1 MKIGVQSAGLCVLM
15 NRRCGIA
22 STLAI
27 MSSNGT
33 IRASSQGLSSK
44 AGAGASPWGHNSE
57 ATMPC
62 IHVVPDFGGVVM
74 KMSSGREVN
83 RSHRWLSSWTCWRR
97 RVAGSSGAIP
107 RT

>member
-15 NRRCGIA
+15 NRRWGIV

-33 IRASSQGLSSK
+33 IRASSQGLRSK

-62 IHVVPDFGGVVM
+62 IHVVPDFGAVVM
-74 KMSSGREVN
+74 KMSSGRAVN
-83 RSHRWLSSWTCWRR
+83 RSHR
-97 RVAGSSGAIP
+97 
-107 RT
+107 